1 MRRKIVSIYLS
12 ECIGTALL
20 VFVGLSIVIF
30 NNGDGSP
37 IKALFP
43 SPGLRRALTGFLF
56 GTTGCLITL
65 SPVGRISGAHIN
77 PIVSLAFRLKKR
89 MSTRH
94 TIGFII
100 SQLIGCV
107 IGAFPLLL
115 WGRQGA
121 SVGYGATLPLADEY
135 AIPLIGLHTLPV
147 PGPYFVAFLGELIT
161 SFLLVAGIFFFTGH
175 KRLRRWTPFLTPPLY
190 CLMVYAE
197 GPLSGTSTNPARSF
211 GPAVI
216 SGLWT
221 GHWIFWLAPLC
232 GALLAVLLFKM
243 PVLKWWT
250 ILPKLWHPKRPMAEP
265 TA

>member
-1 MRRKIVSIYLS
+1 MSRKIVSIYLS

-89 MSTRH
+89 MSTQH

-100 SQLIGCV
+100 AQLIGSV
-107 IGAFPLLL
+107 IGAVPLLL

-121 SVGYGATLPLADEY
+121 SVGYGATLP
-135 AIPLIGLHTLPV
+135 I
-147 PGPYFVAFLGELIT
+147 PGPFIIPFLGELIT

-211 GPAVI
+211 GPAII

-221 GHWIFWLAPLC
+221 GHWIFWLAPIC

-250 ILPKLWHPKRPMAEP
+250 ILPKLWHPRRPSTMQP
-265 TA
+265 IVNSQI

>member
-1 MRRKIVSIYLS
+1 MSRKIVSIYLS

-100 SQLIGCV
+100 AQLIGSV
-107 IGAFPLLL
+107 IGAVPLLL
-115 WGRQGA
+115 WGHQGA
-121 SVGYGATLPLADEY
+121 SVGYGATLP
-135 AIPLIGLHTLPV
+135 I
-147 PGPYFVAFLGELIT
+147 PGPYIVPFLGELIT

-211 GPAVI
+211 GPAII

-250 ILPKLWHPKRPMAEP
+250 ILPKLWHPKRPIAE
-265 TA
+265 ANA

>member
-1 MRRKIVSIYLS
+1 MRRKIVHIYLS

-94 TIGFII
+94 MIGFVIA
-100 SQLIGCV
+100 QLIGSV

-115 WGRQGA
+115 WGHQGA

-135 AIPLIGLHTLPV
+135 ALPLIGLHTPSLD
-147 PGPYFVAFLGELIT
+147 GPYLVAFLGELIT

-175 KRLRRWTPFLTPPLY
+175 KRLRRWTPFLIPPLY
-190 CLMVYAE
+190 CVMVYAE

-211 GPAVI
+211 GPAII

-221 GHWIFWLAPLC
+221 GHWIFWLAPIC

-250 ILPKLWHPKRPMAEP
+250 ILPKLWHPRRPIADA

>member
-12 ECIGTALL
+12 ECVGTALL
-20 VFVGLSIVIF
+20 VAVGLSIVIV

-37 IKALFP
+37 IKALLP
-43 SPGLRRALTGFLF
+43 SPGLRRGFTGFLF

-94 TIGFII
+94 MLGFII
-100 SQLIGCV
+100 AQLTGCI

-121 SVGYGATLPLADEY
+121 SVGYGATVPLADPY
-135 AIPLIGLHTLPV
+135 ILPLTGHYTS
-147 PGPYFVAFLGELIT
+147 AFIGELIT
-161 SFLLVAGIFFFTGH
+161 SFLLVAGIFLFTGH
-175 KRLRRWTPFLTPPLY
+175 RKLRRFTPFLMPPLF

-197 GPLSGTSTNPARSF
+197 GPLSGTSTNPARSL
-211 GPAVI
+211 GPAII

-221 GHWIFWLAPLC
+221 GHWIYWLAPAPC
-232 GALLAVLLFKM
+232 W
-243 PVLKWWT
+243 PCCSLKC
-250 ILPKLWHPKRPMAEP
+250 PS
-265 TA
+265 